1 MTRVCIH
8 QPDFAPYL
16 GFFHRLLTSDV
27 YIVLDDVQFIRR
39 GWHHR
44 DKIKTRQGEAW
55 LSLSIQK
62 DDYHQ
67 VIRDISLSSGT
78 EWVDENL
85 NLIRENYRHASHF
98 DPRFPEIERIYR
110 AGHEKMIDLN
120 MEILRYFFELFDI
133 EVKTL
138 YASKLNVPGKSTE
151 KLVHLVQ
158 AAGGDCYLS
167 GTGARDYLNE
177 SMFQKAGIALEWQEF
192 HHPVYPQQ
200 FGNFIPGL
208 SCLDLLFNCG
218 PESKKILRSCLNP
231 Q

>member
-8 QPDFAPYL
+8 QPDFVPYL
-16 GFFHRLLTSDV
+16 GFFHRLLTSQV
-27 YIVLDDVQFIRR
+27 YVVLDDVQFIRR

-44 DKIKTRQGEAW
+44 DKIKTRKGEAW

-62 DDYHQ
+62 DDFHQ
-67 VIRDISLSSGT
+67 IIRNTRLSPGG
-78 EWVDENL
+78 EWIEENL
-85 NLIRENYRHASHF
+85 NLIRENYLHAPHF
-98 DPRFPEIERIYR
+98 GAAFADVERIYR

-120 MEILRYFFELFDI
+120 MEFLRYFFDLFEI
-133 EVKTL
+133 QAKTL
-138 YASKLNVPGKSTE
+138 FASDLQAPGKSTQ

-167 GTGARDYLNE
+167 GTGARDYLE
-177 SMFQKAGIALEWQEF
+177 EHAFQKAGIALEWQEF
-192 HHPVYPQQ
+192 RHPVYPQQ
-200 FGNFIPGL
+200 FGDFIPGL